1 MIAVASLI
9 VLIAVIAFSAVT
21 KKNAGVVGLVAAYIF
36 SIIAAKCGTEINVS
50 KVVTGNWPTSV
61 FFIVLATTFLFGI
74 ATLNGT
80 TQALSRNIVCLARGN
95 AKILPVIFFLFGAI
109 ISAAGAGGLI
119 VAVIMPIALFVA
131 VENGISVLMMS
142 LVTMGGIM
150 VGGLSPLA
158 INGIVA
164 QQLSVENNI
173 IGESLSGYLPLWGA
187 YATAMT
193 LFSIGAY
200 FLLGGLHPKKMENAA
215 TPHFTGFDKNQT
227 LTLAAILVVLI
238 GVIFFV
244 LLMLGAV
251 DQKKAIAAVPW
262 STIILIC
269 GMSVLISVVNTCG
282 GIAFLS
288 DGLENII
295 GERTAQPIMM
305 VLGGLMGAVSS
316 GTGVVM
322 PTLIPLSAELSQTLG
337 ISSMSIVIGVIVGTN
352 GVVISPLSTVGGICV
367 GCAPESVDKDK
378 LYNQLLLA
386 AISFIVMSVV
396 LSFIGVFRIFG

>member
-36 SIIAAKCGTEINVS
+36 SIIAAKCGTAINVS

-80 TQALSRNIVCLARGN
+80 TQALSKNIVCLARGN
-95 AKILPVIFFLFGAI
+95 AKILPVIFFLFGA
-109 ISAAGAGGLI
+109 
-119 VAVIMPIALFVA
+119 
-131 VENGISVLMMS
+131 
-142 LVTMGGIM
+142 
-150 VGGLSPLA
+150 
-158 INGIVA
+158 
-164 QQLSVENNI
+164 
-173 IGESLSGYLPLWGA
+173 
-187 YATAMT
+187 
-193 LFSIGAY
+193 
-200 FLLGGLHPKKMENAA
+200 
-215 TPHFTGFDKNQT
+215 
-227 LTLAAILVVLI
+227 
-238 GVIFFV
+238 
-244 LLMLGAV
+244 
-251 DQKKAIAAVPW
+251 
-262 STIILIC
+262 IILIC

-367 GCAPESVDKDK
+367 GCA
-378 LYNQLLLA
+378 
-386 AISFIVMSVV
+386 
-396 LSFIGVFRIFG
+396 GVC

>member
-80 TQALSRNIVCLARGN
+80 TQALSKNIVCLARGN
-95 AKILPVIFFLFGAI
+95 AKILPVIFFLFGA
-109 ISAAGAGGLI
+109 
-119 VAVIMPIALFVA
+119 
-131 VENGISVLMMS
+131 
-142 LVTMGGIM
+142 
-150 VGGLSPLA
+150 
-158 INGIVA
+158 
-164 QQLSVENNI
+164 
-173 IGESLSGYLPLWGA
+173 
-187 YATAMT
+187 
-193 LFSIGAY
+193 
-200 FLLGGLHPKKMENAA
+200 
-215 TPHFTGFDKNQT
+215 
-227 LTLAAILVVLI
+227 
-238 GVIFFV
+238 
-244 LLMLGAV
+244 
-251 DQKKAIAAVPW
+251 
-262 STIILIC
+262 IILIC

-367 GCAPESVDKDK
+367 GCA
-378 LYNQLLLA
+378 
-386 AISFIVMSVV
+386 
-396 LSFIGVFRIFG
+396 GVC